1 MASLLCWCAHC
12 GAVRRL
18 RAEGEFASC
27 ASCGRVLLE
36 LRKDAA
42 VAAAGAP
49 RSLLRQ
55 RRCRKRRREARTVGR
70 GHAGPDVGART
81 GRGEI
86 SDAES
91 TVLTA

>member
-1 MASLLCWCAHC
+1 MAPSAMCWCAHC

-27 ASCGRVLLE
+27 SSCGRVLLE
-36 LRKDAA
+36 LRGDAA
-42 VAAAGAP
+42 SAAAAP
-49 RSLLRQ
+49 RSLLQ
-55 RRCRKRRREARTVGR
+55 RRRRRRREARTVGR
-70 GHAGPDVGART
+70 AHTGPEVGART
-81 GRGEI
+81 GRGDI